1 MSLRGKQANGLVT
14 QQRVLRA
21 AVAQFLE
28 KGYTGTTT
36 ADITG
41 AADPVFLYAAETA
54 LQLHIAELSE
64 PLRELCVMAYTLPTT
79 SAYLY
84 RSTAERLQGI
94 VGPYLPG
101 AQPKDFYE
109 MEIASAGI
117 MRSFMAVPCDLY
129 FTIEAKTARFL
140 DCALKLYN
148 VPAERRQLPAR
159 RHDDP
164 RGGGGHARPR
174 AQERERNGH

>member
-36 ADITG
+36 
-41 AADPVFLYAAETA
+41 
-54 LQLHIAELSE
+54 
-64 PLRELCVMAYTLPTT
+64 

-94 VGPYLPG
+94 FGPYLPG

-174 AQERERNGH
+174 AQERERNSH

>member
-28 KGYTGTTT
+28 KGCTGTTT

-41 AADPVFLYAAETA
+41 AADPVFLYAVETA

-64 PLRELCVMAYTLPTT
+64 PLRELYVMAYTLPTT

-84 RSTAERLQGI
+84 RSTAERRTPCSSMRWKRRFHFL
-94 VGPYLPG
+94 LPQRKG
-101 AQPKDFYE
+101 RQ
-109 MEIASAGI
+109 
-117 MRSFMAVPCDLY
+117 
-129 FTIEAKTARFL
+129 EA
-140 DCALKLYN
+140 
-148 VPAERRQLPAR
+148 
-159 RHDDP
+159 
-164 RGGGGHARPR
+164 
-174 AQERERNGH
+174 